1 MCDTSCIFICELQE
15 KEKRQNTSIFHMNL
29 LVFFAGKGAA
39 PNGSAI
45 VDKSVLDITK
55 SSLLF
60 TLDIPAN
67 KTYGYNQ

>member
-1 MCDTSCIFICELQE
+1 
-15 KEKRQNTSIFHMNL
+15 MNL

-67 KTYGYNQ
+67 IIKHTVLQLIVFTGSIT

>member
-1 MCDTSCIFICELQE
+1 
-15 KEKRQNTSIFHMNL
+15 MNL

-67 KTYGYNQ
+67 KTYGYN